1 VWQYG
6 GALLKPGI
14 LLLLLLIATV
24 ALYSPACWADG
35 TDPGAGTRG
44 CGGNTGTVCD
54 LSPIGQTITATGFST
69 GSPGGTATASV
80 FDPLTT
86 PISEFLVTFQSTVM
100 GNNGVMDTLSYSC
113 ASSDPEGEMNC
124 TPEGGTTFLFSFAP
138 SSGETLCPAPP
149 LSDTSTSS
157 TGSSSCF
164 VGETII
170 LTILGTDPTNLGG
183 VALTASTSLVPEPAS
198 GLLLLF
204 GLAAGGLA
212 GLRKRLPFLA

>member
-1 VWQYG
+1 MF
-6 GALLKPGI
+6 
-14 LLLLLLIATV
+14 LIAAV
-24 ALYSPACWADG
+24 ALFSPACWADG
-35 TDPGAGTRG
+35 TDPKAGTQG
-44 CGGNTGTVCD
+44 CGGKTGVTCD
-54 LSPIGQTITATGFST
+54 NSPIGTKITFTAFATGNL
-69 GSPGGTATASV
+69 GDTATASV

-86 PISEFLVTFQSTVM
+86 PVSEFLVTFQSMV
-100 GNNGVMDTLSYSC
+100 NGESLSYSC
-113 ASSDPEGEMNC
+113 DGSSELEGAMNC

-149 LSDTSTSS
+149 LSDTSSGS

-170 LTILGTDPTNLGG
+170 LTIIGTDPTNLGG

-212 GLRKRLPFLA
+212 GLRKRIPFLA